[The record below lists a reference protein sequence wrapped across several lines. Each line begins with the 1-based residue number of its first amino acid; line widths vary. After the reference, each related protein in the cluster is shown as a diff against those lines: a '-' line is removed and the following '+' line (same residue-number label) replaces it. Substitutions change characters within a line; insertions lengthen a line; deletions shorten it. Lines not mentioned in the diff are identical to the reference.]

1 MRHTL
6 IRAER
11 HEQMSDSN
19 NPFGECIFRYTR
31 ANAIADGVLVD
42 LSQVETVKAHWK
54 FPFACTDTVFGLIER
69 AIEEQGNDL
78 LGIMHDISQMAKA
91 EIHKGSRQ
99 DVIHFKVIIGHTLHD
114 LKLHIGPGDTAA
126 PVMTL
131 MLPHE
136 D

>member
-1 MRHTL
+1 MRHE
-6 IRAER
+6 I
-11 HEQMSDSN
+11 MSDQTN
-19 NPFGECIFRYTR
+19 NQFGEPIYSYTR

-42 LSQVETVKAHWK
+42 LSQVMTVKDHWK

-69 AIEEQGNDL
+69 AIEEHGNDL
-78 LGIMHDISQMAKA
+78 EGILHAISLMAKA
-91 EIHKGSRQ
+91 EIRNGSRA
-99 DVIHFKVIIGHTLHD
+99 DVIHFKVFIGLTLHD
-114 LKLHIGPGDTAA
+114 LKLHIGPGDTAE